1 MAGALFMTST
11 SNSNPAH
18 GGLVVFSNDPLS
30 DAPKQLY
37 VERADGTHAQ
47 QRGTIHART
56 RE

>member
-1 MAGALFMTST
+1 MTST